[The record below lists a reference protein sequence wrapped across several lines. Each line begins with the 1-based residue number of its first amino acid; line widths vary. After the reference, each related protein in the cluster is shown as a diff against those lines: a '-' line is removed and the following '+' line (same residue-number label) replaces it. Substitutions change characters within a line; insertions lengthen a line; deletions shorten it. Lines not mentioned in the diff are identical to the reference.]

1 MAEKFRIEIN
11 SAGIQALLKSDEVQA
26 LLQAKAERI
35 AAAAGEGFEASSRL
49 GATRARA
56 SVITATRAARKAE
69 AVDRALTKAIDA
81 GRG

>member
-1 MAEKFRIEIN
+1 MAEKIRVEIN
-11 SAGIQALLKSDEVQA
+11 SAGIGALLKSDEVQA
-26 LLQAKAERI
+26 FLMAKAQRI
-35 AAAAGEGFEASSRL
+35 AAAAGEGMEASSRI

-69 AVDRALTKAIDA
+69 AVDRALTAAIDA

>member
-1 MAEKFRIEIN
+1 MAEQIRIEVN
-11 SAGIQALLKSDEVQA
+11 SAGIQAILKSEEVQS
-26 LLQAKAERI
+26 LLEAKAQRI
-35 AAAAGEGFEASSRL
+35 AAAAGDGFEVSSRI

-69 AVDRALTKAIDA
+69 AVDRVLTAAIDA